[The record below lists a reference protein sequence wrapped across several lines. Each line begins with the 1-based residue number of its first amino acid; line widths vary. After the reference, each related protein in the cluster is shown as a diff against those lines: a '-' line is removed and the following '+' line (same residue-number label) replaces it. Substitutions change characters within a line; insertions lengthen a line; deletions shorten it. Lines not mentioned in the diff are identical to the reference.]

1 MLKNSSSLKEIP
13 GTFKGDSKFSS
24 YFEACDRAGF
34 TRDEELQYVKDMMT
48 RNDIENSKRE
58 ACARAKAEGRSEG
71 LAEGAGQKQREVAKK
86 MKTKDIGPDIIAECT
101 GLSLEDIQ
109 AL

>member
-1 MLKNSSSLKEIP
+1 MDI
-13 GTFKGDSKFSS
+13 F
-24 YFEACDRAGF
+24 A
-34 TRDEELQYVKDMMT
+34 EELQYVKDMMT

-58 ACARAKAEGRSEG
+58 ACARAKAEGKT
-71 LAEGAGQKQREVAKK
+71 EGAEQKQREVAKN